1 MTEYYSWKSISISL
15 VHRDEHKLVRCGGE
29 IKTVQQKLRPKMV
42 TIG

>member
-29 IKTVQQKLRPKMV
+29 IKNST
-42 TIG
+42 TEAET